1 MLNSWLLSLLILA
14 IVLSTVL
21 KKSPP
26 KMKPIAVTFE
36 TEQKRQ
42 PLAVN
47 LEKIYQNDLFDT
59 VIIPRYQAE
68 QKNLVTPIPQLQ
80 STPPPPPPAPSKPT
94 FLPPLNIT
102 LKGIILSSLEAQ
114 SVAIIADETNKEEL
128 YHNSDKIKDGQ
139 IIKIARNRIVILRS
153 NGQQEVVYLRKEENV
168 LNTPPQERWQLVVK
182 KIDDTTYEV
191 DPDEF
196 KQEISSLGE
205 FIETLRLTTM
215 FQEGNPIGVK
225 VGAIDPHKISSV
237 VGLEKND
244 IITSICGLETKE
256 LRSRLDIFDKI
267 STLNKGDEIVVTVER
282 HKRPYSLKYLLKRI
296 ERPLKTTLSS
306 PSAQMRGA
314 NAPPPLVDN
323 KLFQMNKQ
331 QEREE
336 KNRVFNQEHVSPHKD
351 MIFDL
356 RRRLLENMKMR
367 SANMRVQ

>member
-1 MLNSWLLSLLILA
+1 MRHYLWMLNSWLLSLLILA

-128 YHNSDKIKDGQ
+128 YHN
-139 IIKIARNRIVILRS
+139 
-153 NGQQEVVYLRKEENV
+153 
-168 LNTPPQERWQLVVK
+168 
-182 KIDDTTYEV
+182 
-191 DPDEF
+191 
-196 KQEISSLGE
+196 
-205 FIETLRLTTM
+205 
-215 FQEGNPIGVK
+215 
-225 VGAIDPHKISSV
+225 
-237 VGLEKND
+237 
-244 IITSICGLETKE
+244 
-256 LRSRLDIFDKI
+256 
-267 STLNKGDEIVVTVER
+267 
-282 HKRPYSLKYLLKRI
+282 
-296 ERPLKTTLSS
+296 
-306 PSAQMRGA
+306 
-314 NAPPPLVDN
+314 
-323 KLFQMNKQ
+323 
-331 QEREE
+331 
-336 KNRVFNQEHVSPHKD
+336 
-351 MIFDL
+351 
-356 RRRLLENMKMR
+356 
-367 SANMRVQ
+367 